1 MSSSASEKCVVKS
14 EQVSSIAN
22 KTRHLIDRLKGIEE
36 KFSGKW
42 LPADDRTTVIT
53 SARPSIRD

>member
-14 EQVSSIAN
+14 GQVSSTAN

-36 KFSGKW
+36 KVAGSGF
-42 LPADDRTTVIT
+42 LQTAVPR
-53 SARPSIRD
+53 